1 MKRLDIKILGIVILM
16 LGGQVFTSPCGY
28 ALTSVHPLEMYDQG
42 IHLLDSYR
50 GDPSVLYEAQQIFSS
65 LMKKFPDSPYGY
77 LGMSRVQRINAY
89 LYDNRYRMEK
99 VRDEVLPFA
108 IKALEL
114 GPSIRE
120 VHENYS
126 MLETIYEDFYAN
138 QKEAQEALISFPER
152 AETYLL
158 IGQFFGDQDES
169 EKAIEFYKATLGL
182 EPSPVVR
189 LQTLQRIGLLYL
201 EQTKEPEKAV
211 KYFQEA
217 VEIAPDSAVIN
228 ENLGAAYL
236 KMKNYPQAVDR
247 LQKAMNSLKNSCTE
261 HYLFQARALLAEE
274 RGNFKD
280 AINFLELALSQNTA
294 DINLHFK
301 LGNLYYNMANYENAY
316 VHFMRVINLEPQ
328 NPGAYYFAGRSAYSL
343 GKTDTA
349 IDYYKTY
356 LKLNA
361 DSEEAAW
368 IRNNVPELSQNK

>member
-1 MKRLDIKILGIVILM
+1 M
-16 LGGQVFTSPCGY
+16 SPCGY
-28 ALTSVHPLEMYDQG
+28 ALTSTHPLKMYEQG
-42 IHLLDSYR
+42 VHLLDSYH

-65 LMKKFPDSPYGY
+65 LMEKFPDSPYGY
-77 LGMSRVQRINAY
+77 LGMSRLQRINAY
-89 LYDNRYRMEK
+89 LYDNRYHMEK

-138 QKEAQEALISFPER
+138 QKEAQEALLAFPER

-158 IGQFFGDQDES
+158 IGQFFGDQNES
-169 EKAIEFYKATLGL
+169 EKAIEFYKAALGL
-182 EPSPVVR
+182 EPSSAVR
-189 LQTLQRIGLLYL
+189 LRTLYRMGLVYLNQTS
-201 EQTKEPEKAV
+201 EPEKAV
-211 KYFQEA
+211 KYFEEA
-217 VEIAPDSAVIN
+217 LTIAPELAMAN

-236 KMKNYPQAVDR
+236 KMKNYSQAVDR
-247 LQKAMNSLKNSCTE
+247 LGKAIKTLNNSWTE
-261 HYLFQARALLAEE
+261 SYLFQARALLAEE
-274 RGNFKD
+274 GGNLSE
-280 AINFLELALSQNTA
+280 AVNFLELALSQNSA
-294 DINLHFK
+294 DIRLHFK
-301 LGNLYYNMANYENAY
+301 LGNLYYNMSNYENAY

-349 IDYYKTY
+349 IGYYKAY
-356 LKLNA
+356 LELNS

-368 IRNNVPELSQNK
+368 IRNNVPELSQNKWHKK